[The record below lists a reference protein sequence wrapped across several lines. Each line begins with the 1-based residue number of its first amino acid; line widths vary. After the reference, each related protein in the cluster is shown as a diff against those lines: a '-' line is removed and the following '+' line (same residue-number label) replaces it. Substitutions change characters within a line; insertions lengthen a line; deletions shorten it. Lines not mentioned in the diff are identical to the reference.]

1 MSIVNI
7 YCVFSKRFGTKVYFS
22 LSNQIKKILSSDL
35 YLEIFFFNL
44 PEMGFLI
51 DDVLFS
57 HRGDVNSQDNK
68 VYCIGVVRIFY
79 KANDEQEKQRYM
91 G

>member
-1 MSIVNI
+1 
-7 YCVFSKRFGTKVYFS
+7 
-22 LSNQIKKILSSDL
+22 
-35 YLEIFFFNL
+35 
-44 PEMGFLI
+44 MGFLI